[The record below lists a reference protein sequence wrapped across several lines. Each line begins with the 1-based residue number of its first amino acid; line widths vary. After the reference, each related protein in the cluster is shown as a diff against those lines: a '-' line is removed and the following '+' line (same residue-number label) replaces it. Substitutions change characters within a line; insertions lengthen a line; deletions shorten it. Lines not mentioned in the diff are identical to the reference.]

1 MVTER
6 DKGKSVPLHEHPL
19 PSSNYL
25 AAISHRYSRPATRAR
40 FFPPAVFTLGTWFP
54 YLTLVHIRIIQGGF
68 LKIDEKAGAP
78 RKTRLYP
85 DLASGIHG
93 APSRRG
99 KWWGWIS
106 SWRDPTGQREGEG
119 GKKDKSGKRVLAAN
133 LPRLEYIATGMAER
147 NIVPRTETAALKA
160 PSRREVWL
168 NYRKATKCQH

>member
-1 MVTER
+1 M
-6 DKGKSVPLHEHPL
+6 
-19 PSSNYL
+19 
-25 AAISHRYSRPATRAR
+25 
-40 FFPPAVFTLGTWFP
+40 
-54 YLTLVHIRIIQGGF
+54 HIRIIQGGF

-99 KWWGWIS
+99 RWWGWIS

-147 NIVPRTETAALKA
+147 NIVPWTETAALKA